1 LFKHDGFN
9 QPITV
14 PNELSALL
22 YNGGKSVSVLSP
34 KPAST
39 GEQFTERLL
48 TVVRTYQLY
57 DINAFEFLTK

>member
-1 LFKHDGFN
+1 
-9 QPITV
+9 V

-57 DINAFEFLTK
+57 DINAFEFPTK